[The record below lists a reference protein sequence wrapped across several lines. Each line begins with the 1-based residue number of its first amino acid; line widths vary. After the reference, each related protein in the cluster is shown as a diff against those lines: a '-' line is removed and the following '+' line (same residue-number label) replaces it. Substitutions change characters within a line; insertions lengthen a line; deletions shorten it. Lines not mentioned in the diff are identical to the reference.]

1 MSWPCS
7 ALRLDRTGLV
17 GRIAIVCRGIRVP
30 AALVALLLA
39 RGAFADSERDRAAA
53 QGLQAEGLKLLE
65 AGAAAAALQKFSA
78 AYALVPSPKVVFNM
92 GRAHAELGQGPEAY
106 RCFDQFLAEATT
118 NVPPESR
125 AEAELMRSQLR
136 SRLAL
141 VEVVG
146 PPGAVLSVDGHQLA
160 TLPLPRALAVEPG
173 MRALRVEADGQ
184 PVIDKRLE
192 LTPGSTLRLVVEVA
206 PRPPPPPPPTAT
218 TLVAP
223 AVAPLAERPSPL
235 RRWWF
240 WTAAGVVV
248 AAAAVGVAAALGGF
262 SRGGEC
268 PPGFRCM

>member
-1 MSWPCS
+1 
-7 ALRLDRTGLV
+7 LV
-17 GRIAIVCRGIRVP
+17 ESPIVYCGIRVS

-39 RGAFADSERDRAAA
+39 PAALAQTESDRAAA
-53 QGLQAEGLKLLE
+53 QGLQAEGLRLLE
-65 AGAAAAALQKFSA
+65 AGDAAGALQKFGA
-78 AYALVPSPKVVFNM
+78 AYALVPSPKVVFNL

-106 RCFDQFLAEATT
+106 RCFDQFLAEAT

-136 SRLAL
+136 ARLAL
-141 VEVVG
+141 VEVAG
-146 PPGAVLSVDGHQLA
+146 PPAAVLSVDGHRVA
-160 TLPLPRALAVEPG
+160 TLPLPRAVAVEPG
-173 MRALRVEADGQ
+173 TRALRVDADGQ

-206 PRPPPPPPPTAT
+206 PRPPPPPPPM
-218 TLVAP
+218 LVAP
-223 AVAPLAERPSPL
+223 AVAPVVERPSPL

-248 AAAAVGVAAALGGF
+248 AAGAVGLAAALGGF